1 MRLPLLCFQG
11 MNKSPSVKVRCLHRL
26 FTLFACLSLSH
37 CGIPDITN
45 QEVLEEAK
53 AEAISLS
60 SLDRKL
66 MYGMIQLYVDQ
77 TDAPYTGWVKEEYSN
92 ETMKR
97 LGYLE
102 DGQKEGT
109 WLSWHS
115 NGQLE
120 SQINW
125 HNDNYSGHFQVWYPH
140 GQVKALGQTKEGEVD
155 GKWVDFYQSGI
166 QASESWSQVG
176 LAVSA
181 LVWTPDGQPCKKTD
195 LKEGNGTV
203 YQYEENGSVLKVT
216 RFQNGI
222 GTLLGP

>member
-1 MRLPLLCFQG
+1 
-11 MNKSPSVKVRCLHRL
+11 MNKFSICSIKTPTWLTIPFVCILL
-26 FTLFACLSLSH
+26 TH

-45 QEVLEEAK
+45 QEVLDEAK

-77 TDAPYTGWVKEEYSN
+77 TDDPYTGWVKEEYTTSVI
-92 ETMKR
+92 KR
-97 LGYLE
+97 LGYLV

-120 SQINW
+120 SHINW
-125 HNDNYSGHFQVWYPH
+125 HNDHYSGHFQVWYPN
-140 GQVKALGQTKEGEVD
+140 GKVRALGQTKEGEVD
-155 GKWVDFYQSGI
+155 GKWVEFYQSGT
-166 QASESWSQVG
+166 QASESLSEVG

-181 LVWTPDGQPCKKTD
+181 SVWTPDGQPCKKTD
-195 LKEGNGTV
+195 LKDGNGNL
-203 YQYEENGSVLKVT
+203 YQYEDNGSIQKIT

-222 GTLLGP
+222 GSLVGP

>member
-1 MRLPLLCFQG
+1 
-11 MNKSPSVKVRCLHRL
+11 MNKFFICSIKPPTWLTIPAVCILL
-26 FTLFACLSLSH
+26 TH

-53 AEAISLS
+53 AGAISLS

-77 TDAPYTGWVKEEYSN
+77 TDDPYTGWVKEEYTASVI
-92 ETMKR
+92 KR

-109 WLSWHS
+109 WLSWHT

-125 HNDNYSGHFQVWYPH
+125 HNDYYSGHFQSWHPN
-140 GQVKALGQTKEGEVD
+140 GQLKALGQTKKGEMD
-155 GKWVDFYQSGI
+155 GKWVDFYQSGV
-166 QASESWSQVG
+166 QASKSLSEVG

-181 LVWTPDGQPCKKTD
+181 LVWTPDGQPCKKTN
-195 LKEGNGTV
+195 LKDGNGTV
-203 YQYEENGSVLKVT
+203 YQYDDNGSIQKIT
-216 RFQNGI
+216 RFQDGI
-222 GTLLGP
+222 GSLVGP